1 MLRPKDVVHTW
12 VDAFNRADVDALA
25 SLYADDAVNHQVVF
39 DPVNGRTAIRE
50 MFVREFAQAK
60 MTCLVENLF
69 EDGDWAILEWRAA
82 NGHRGCSLFRVKR
95 GEIELQREY

>member
-1 MLRPKDVVHTW
+1 MLRPKDVVRTW

-50 MFVREFAQAK
+50 MFVRD
-60 MTCLVENLF
+60 V
-69 EDGDWAILEWRAA
+69 
-82 NGHRGCSLFRVKR
+82 
-95 GEIELQREY
+95 